1 MWAFA
6 MLIRRTRSVF
16 GLKAMR
22 SPLALTKASRPSHTA
37 PLATAKP
44 LTALRAGSRRQD
56 PVRGLSA
63 AAVGA
68 ATPPVWPPKIS
79 SSLPVQTDAYPSL
92 TPRGPLAR
100 RRQVLVRGLYTAP
113 PAGPSGE
120 FPAHTTSS
128 RFLPVQPDA
137 YPSLTPRGPLAR
149 RRQVLVRGLYTAPPA
164 GPSGEFPAQTTISR
178 PVHAEPVPPPPR
190 TPDGGLAILCHLR
203 VAGLY
208 AAPSESARGSR

>member
-120 FPAHTTSS
+120 FPA
-128 RFLPVQPDA
+128 
-137 YPSLTPRGPLAR
+137 
-149 RRQVLVRGLYTAPPA
+149 
-164 GPSGEFPAQTTISR
+164 QTTISR